1 VTLRG
6 WLGLFVVMALVGIT
20 FVSWPRFESE
30 GPMIAE
36 QAPLSL
42 GKAGAALTI
51 SVADEGSGLRSL
63 EARLQHAGGT
73 TTLAG
78 DSFRGSWMAGGST
91 PSAQLEIALDPGAL
105 GLADGPASIVVIAR
119 DWSLRDTGS
128 GNRSELVIP
137 LVVDT
142 RPPRIA
148 IESGL
153 TYVARGGSGVAVYSV
168 DEATERDGVMVGEVF
183 YRGYPLASSPGRQV
197 SFFAVPVH
205 AETDPTIDVVA
216 TDDAG
221 NQSKRGFPA
230 RVVERRFSDSRISLS
245 PRFLERVAV
254 PLADSFGFDSSD
266 PTSAFSQVNE
276 VGRAKSE
283 EQIRGIIKASS
294 PDQLWSGAFKQLQNS
309 KVTSQFAESR
319 SYIANG
325 KKVSA
330 ATHYGF
336 DLASTARDAITS
348 SNSGVVLFTGPLGIY
363 GDTVLVDHGQGLVSL
378 YAHLSQID
386 VEVGDAVETGQP
398 LGLSGATGLAGG
410 DHLHFAILVG
420 STYVDPLEW
429 WDASWVRSHVEVR
442 VTATGG

>member
-1 VTLRG
+1 VIA
-6 WLGLFVVMALVGIT
+6 VVAVT

-30 GPMIAE
+30 GPLIAE
-36 QAPLSL
+36 VSPLSV
-42 GKAGAALTI
+42 GKAGAAVSLK
-51 SVADEGSGLRSL
+51 VADPGSGLRSL

-73 TTLAG
+73 ATLAA
-78 DSFRGSWMAGGST
+78 DSFRGGWMAGGTTEST
-91 PSAQLEIALDPGAL
+91 ELELAIDPAAL
-105 GLADGPASIVVIAR
+105 GLADGPASIVIVAR

-128 GNRSELVIP
+128 GNRAERVIP
-137 LVVDT
+137 LQVDT
-142 RPPRIA
+142 RAPRVS

-153 TYVARGGSGVAVYSV
+153 TYVSRGGSGVAVYSI
-168 DEATERDGVMVGEVF
+168 DEETSKDGVQVGDAF
-183 YRGYPLASSPGRQV
+183 FRGYPLASAPGQQV
-197 SFFAVPVH
+197 AYFAVPVH
-205 AETDPTIDVVA
+205 AVPDPPVDVVA
-216 TDDAG
+216 VDAAG
-221 NQSKRGFPA
+221 NESRRGFPA
-230 RVVERRFSDSRISLS
+230 RVVERRFSDSRIGLS

-254 PLADSFGFDSSD
+254 PLAESFGFDSSD
-266 PTSAFSQVNE
+266 PTRAFSQVNE
-276 VGRAKSE
+276 EGRRLSE
-283 EQIRGIIKASS
+283 ERIREAIAGSA
-294 PDQLWSGAFKQLQNS
+294 PDQLWSGAFQQLPNS

-319 SYIANG
+319 SYIASG

-348 SNSGVVLFTGPLGIY
+348 SNSGAVLFAGPLGIY
-363 GDTVLVDHGQGLVSL
+363 GDTVLVDHGQGIVSL

-386 VEVGDAVETGQP
+386 VEVGDAVETGTR

-420 STYVDPLEW
+420 ETYVDPLEW